1 MTPMRVL
8 GAFIL
13 AFWFLGT
20 APANAQAAEK
30 MAILVS
36 GTATAHER
44 ELAEATF
51 EAIARSAGLA
61 VARSGFTAREASTI
75 NACITAPQ
83 AWTCATPT
91 VRGKGLDHVAIISL
105 APETAPDS
113 SPMVIIT
120 AQILVARLDA
130 AVVSQRFCVRCTDD
144 VLTTTTTELTR
155 SVLKEIAVRS
165 GRTVVTINSTPRG
178 ARILFDGQSMGAT
191 DRSFNTFPGVHTV
204 VLELDGYRQETR
216 TIQATLDRTSELSLT
231 MRSLEA
237 PPANDVRDTGDDK
250 PGPTSLVPKLAM
262 SVGALAIIAGG
273 VALALNQSPIVAPFG
288 SEQPQHYRDTVAPGI
303 GLMIGGAAV
312 GLGGYLWWRHTRAP
326 VAPSVVPLPGGATV
340 GIAASF

>member
-1 MTPMRVL
+1 VRVL
-8 GAFIL
+8 GAFIA

-20 APANAQAAEK
+20 ASANANPEK
-30 MAILVS
+30 MALLVS
-36 GTATAHER
+36 GAATAHER
-44 ELAEATF
+44 ELAETTF
-51 EAIARSAGLA
+51 EAIARSAGLT
-61 VARSGFTAREASTI
+61 VARSGFTAREASAI
-75 NACITAPQ
+75 NACVTAPQ
-83 AWTCATPT
+83 AWSCATPT
-91 VRGKGLDHVAIISL
+91 VKGKGLDHVAIISL

-113 SPMVIIT
+113 SPMVVIT
-120 AQILVARLDA
+120 AQVLVARLDA

-216 TIQATLDRTSELSLT
+216 TVQATLDRTSELSLT
-231 MRSLEA
+231 MRPLEA
-237 PPANDVRDTGDDK
+237 PPANDARDTGEAK
-250 PGPTSLVPKLAM
+250 PAQASLMPKLAM
-262 SVGALAIIAGG
+262 GIGALAIIGGG
-273 VALALNQSPIVAPFG
+273 VALALNQGPIVAPFG
-288 SEQPQHYRDTVAPGI
+288 TEQPQHYRDTVAPAI

-312 GLGGYLWWRHTRAP
+312 GLGGYFWWRYTRAQ
-326 VAPSVVPLPGGATV
+326 VAPSVVPLPGGASI